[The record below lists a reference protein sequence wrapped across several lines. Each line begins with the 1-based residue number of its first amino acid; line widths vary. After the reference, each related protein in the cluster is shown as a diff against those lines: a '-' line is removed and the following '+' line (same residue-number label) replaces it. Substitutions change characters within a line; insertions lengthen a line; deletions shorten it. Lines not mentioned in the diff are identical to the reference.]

1 MLKFAA
7 NLTWLFTEVP
17 FLQRFALAAKAG
29 FPAVECLFPYQEQIA
44 DVQQAQKIGRAH
56 V

>member
-17 FLQRFALAAKAG
+17 FLQRFALAAKVG
-29 FPAVECLFPYQEQIA
+29 SRQ
-44 DVQQAQKIGRAH
+44 
-56 V
+56 